1 MVESEAQGRLPGME
15 PVSVVDI
22 GSNSVRVVIYEGLTR
37 APAMLFN
44 EKVMCGLG
52 KGLAQTGDMD
62 PENVE
67 RALEALRR
75 FKALAR
81 QARSGTIYAIATAAA
96 RDAKNG
102 PDFIRQAEAILGQK
116 IRLLSGEEEAHFSAL
131 GIVSGYFDA
140 DGIVGDL
147 GGGSLELVDVKGRNH
162 GKGLTTP
169 LGGLRLSEQAEG
181 SLSKAANVARK
192 HLRSIDFLKEGEGRT
207 FYAVGGTW
215 RALAKLHMELRN
227 YPLHM
232 IQDYRLGL
240 DDAMVFLDEVIRN
253 KEQKEPAYQAVS
265 RSRRALLPYGAIAM
279 REVLAEMKP
288 ARISFSQGGVR
299 EGYLFSLLPEK
310 QRLQDPLLSAAREL
324 SILRARSPEHA
335 RELASWTG
343 EMLPAFGVRETGEEA
358 RYRQAACL
366 LADLSWRAH
375 PDYRGRQALN
385 LIAHG
390 AFTGITHPG
399 RAFIALTN
407 YYRYEGLKD
416 DHETDELATVATPR
430 FLELAKLLGGLLRV
444 AYVFSASMPGVVRNL
459 RFESPR
465 EAGAA
470 ADLELVVP
478 HDYADFQGER
488 IEGRLQQLA
497 KLTGKKLGLRF
508 E

>member
-1 MVESEAQGRLPGME
+1 
-15 PVSVVDI
+15 
-22 GSNSVRVVIYEGLTR
+22 
-37 APAMLFN
+37 
-44 EKVMCGLG
+44 
-52 KGLAQTGDMD
+52 
-62 PENVE
+62 
-67 RALEALRR
+67 
-75 FKALAR
+75 
-81 QARSGTIYAIATAAA
+81 
-96 RDAKNG
+96 
-102 PDFIRQAEAILGQK
+102 
-116 IRLLSGEEEAHFSAL
+116 
-131 GIVSGYFDA
+131 
-140 DGIVGDL
+140 
-147 GGGSLELVDVKGRNH
+147 
-162 GKGLTTP
+162 
-169 LGGLRLSEQAEG
+169 
-181 SLSKAANVARK
+181 
-192 HLRSIDFLKEGEGRT
+192 
-207 FYAVGGTW
+207 
-215 RALAKLHMELRN
+215 MELRN

-240 DDAMVFLDEVIRN
+240 DDVMIFLDEVIRN
-253 KEQKEPAYQAVS
+253 KEQKEPAYQSVS

-310 QRLQDPLLSAAREL
+310 ERLQDPLLSAAREL
-324 SILRARSPEHA
+324 AILRARSPEHA
-335 RELASWTG
+335 RELAGWTG
-343 EMLPAFGVRETGEEA
+343 EMLPAFGVRETVEEG

-416 DHETDELATVATPR
+416 DHETDELATIATPR

-444 AYVFSASMPGVVRNL
+444 AYVFSASMPGVVRSL
-459 RFESPR
+459 RFEPPKS
-465 EAGAA
+465 AGGMI
-470 ADLELVVP
+470 DLELVVP

-497 KLTGKKLGLRF
+497 RLTGKRLALRF

>member
-1 MVESEAQGRLPGME
+1 
-15 PVSVVDI
+15 
-22 GSNSVRVVIYEGLTR
+22 
-37 APAMLFN
+37 
-44 EKVMCGLG
+44 MCGLG
-52 KGLAQTGDMD
+52 KGLAQTGSMD
-62 PENVE
+62 QVNVE
-67 RALEALRR
+67 RALQALRR

-102 PDFIRQAEAILGQK
+102 PDFVQQAEAILGQK

-147 GGGSLELVDVKGRNH
+147 GGGSLELVDVRGRNH

-181 SLSKAANVARK
+181 SLTKAANLARK

-240 DDAMVFLDEVIRN
+240 DDVMIVLDEVIRN
-253 KEQKEPAYQAVS
+253 KEQKEPAYQSVS

-310 QRLQDPLLSAAREL
+310 ERLQDPLLSAAREL
-324 SILRARSPEHA
+324 AILRARSPEHA
-335 RELASWTG
+335 RELAGWTG
-343 EMLPAFGVRETGEEA
+343 EMLPAFGVRETVEEG

-416 DHETDELATVATPR
+416 DHETDELATIATPR

-444 AYVFSASMPGVVRNL
+444 AYVFSASMPGVVRSL
-459 RFESPR
+459 RFEPPKS
-465 EAGAA
+465 AGGMI
-470 ADLELVVP
+470 DLELVVP

-497 KLTGKKLGLRF
+497 RLTGKRLALRF

>member
-1 MVESEAQGRLPGME
+1 MVESEAQGRLPGIE
-15 PVSVVDI
+15 PVAIVDI
-22 GSNSVRVVIYEGLTR
+22 GSNSIRLVIYEGLSR

-52 KGLAQTGDMD
+52 MGLAQTGNMD
-62 PENVE
+62 PKNVE
-67 RALEALRR
+67 RALTALKR
-75 FKALAR
+75 FKALAH
-81 QARSGTIYAIATAAA
+81 QAHSGTIYAIATAAA

-102 PDFIRQAEAILGQK
+102 PDFIRRAEAILGQK

-131 GIVSGYFDA
+131 GIVSGYFDV

-147 GGGSLELVDVKGRNH
+147 GGGSLELVDVRGRSH

-169 LGGLRLSEQAEG
+169 LGGIRLSELSGG
-181 SLSKAANVARK
+181 SLTKAANVTRK
-192 HLRSIDFLKEGEGRT
+192 LLREIDFLREGEGRT

-215 RALAKLHMELRN
+215 RALAKLHMELRG

-253 KEQKEPAYQAVS
+253 KDQKEPAYQSVS
-265 RSRRALLPYGAIAM
+265 RARRSLLPFGAVAM

-288 ARISFSQGGVR
+288 ARVSFSQGGVR
-299 EGYLFSLLPEK
+299 EGYLYSLLPEK
-310 QRLQDPLLSAAREL
+310 ERAQDPLLSAAREL
-324 SILRARSPEHA
+324 AILRARSPEHA
-335 RELASWTG
+335 RELADWTG
-343 EMLPAFGVRETGEEA
+343 EMLPAFGIRETVEEG

-366 LADLSWRAH
+366 LADISWRAH
-375 PDYRGRQALN
+375 PDYRALQALN

-399 RAFIALTN
+399 RAFIALAI
-407 YYRYEGLKD
+407 YYRFEGLKD
-416 DHETDELATVATPR
+416 DHATDELATIASTR

-444 AYVFSASMPGVVRNL
+444 AYIFSASMPGVVRHL
-459 RFESPR
+459 RFEPPKNSQSII
-465 EAGAA
+465 
-470 ADLELVVP
+470 DLELVVP
-478 HDYADFQGER
+478 HEHADFQGER
-488 IEGRLQQLA
+488 VEGRLQQLA
-497 KLTGKKLGLRF
+497 KLTGKRLALRF

>member
-52 KGLAQTGDMD
+52 KGLAQTGSMD
-62 PENVE
+62 PVNVE

-102 PDFIRQAEAILGQK
+102 PDFIQQAEAILGQK

-181 SLSKAANVARK
+181 SLTKAANVARK

-240 DDAMVFLDEVIRN
+240 DDAMVFLDEVIKN
-253 KEQKEPAYQAVS
+253 KEQKEPAYQSVS
-265 RSRRALLPYGAIAM
+265 RSRRALLPFGAIAL

-288 ARISFSQGGVR
+288 ARVSFSQGGVR

-310 QRLQDPLLSAAREL
+310 ERLQDPLLSAAREL
-324 SILRARSPEHA
+324 AVLRARSPEHA

-343 EMLPAFGVRETGEEA
+343 EMLPAFGVRETVEEG

-407 YYRYEGLKD
+407 YDRYEGLKD
-416 DHETDELATVATPR
+416 DHETDELATIATPR
-430 FLELAKLLGGLLRV
+430 FLELSKLLGGLLRV

-459 RFESPR
+459 RFEPPKDTT
-465 EAGAA
+465 GAI
-470 ADLELVVP
+470 DLELVVP
-478 HDYADFQGER
+478 HEYAAFQGER

-497 KLTGKKLGLRF
+497 RLTGKRLALRF